1 MTARRLIRGQ
11 TLSFHSGG
19 RPVFEERGAVA
30 VSDAGRLLWSG
41 NWSDLPVE
49 HAKAP
54 VDDYGECLILPGF
67 IDPHIHFPQY
77 RILAAPGRDLLDW
90 LNRFTFPE
98 EARYGDKLHA
108 ERAAGLFLERLFAA
122 GTTSVLAFC
131 SVHKLCADILFAA
144 AEAHGMALITGK
156 TMMDRNA
163 IPSLHDDPEES
174 VRESEELLRKWHGR
188 GRARYAISPRFAITS
203 SPAQLKLAGELL
215 KSHPYAMMQTHLA
228 ESRVEIET
236 VRTLYPDALDYTQI
250 YENAGLLGPTSLFA
264 HGVHLSHSECLRLH
278 ASGSKVIHC
287 PTSNT
292 FLGSG
297 LFSLARLRD
306 PQGPVPV
313 GLATDI
319 GGGTSYS
326 MLSTMAEAYRVAM
339 LQGHKLSAVELF
351 CMSTRGNASLL
362 GLDGEVG
369 SLDPGCFADIVVLDP
384 RATPLL
390 KSRQELSESLE
401 DLLFAL
407 MILGDD
413 RAVRATYVAGNRMHV
428 GKV

>member
-1 MTARRLIRGQ
+1 
-11 TLSFHSGG
+11 
-19 RPVFEERGAVA
+19 
-30 VSDAGRLLWSG
+30 
-41 NWSDLPVE
+41 
-49 HAKAP
+49 
-54 VDDYGECLILPGF
+54 
-67 IDPHIHFPQY
+67 
-77 RILAAPGRDLLDW
+77 
-90 LNRFTFPE
+90 
-98 EARYGDKLHA
+98 
-108 ERAAGLFLERLFAA
+108 
-122 GTTSVLAFC
+122 
-131 SVHKLCADILFAA
+131 
-144 AEAHGMALITGK
+144 
-156 TMMDRNA
+156 
-163 IPSLHDDPEES
+163 
-174 VRESEELLRKWHGR
+174 
-188 GRARYAISPRFAITS
+188 
-203 SPAQLKLAGELL
+203 
-215 KSHPYAMMQTHLA
+215 
-228 ESRVEIET
+228 
-236 VRTLYPDALDYTQI
+236 
-250 YENAGLLGPTSLFA
+250 
-264 HGVHLSHSECLRLH
+264 
-278 ASGSKVIHC
+278 
-287 PTSNT
+287 
-292 FLGSG
+292 
-297 LFSLARLRD
+297 
-306 PQGPVPV
+306 VPV